1 MPASAIVAGAGGVIS
16 MGTSIV
22 GAISSGKRAKKIEK
36 QIEDYQRQ
44 QLTNPFERLQ
54 VSTAGADLQREDI
67 GRSVATGIDKLAMG
81 GSRALIGGLPNMLEQ
96 QVAQEQKISAD
107 LDQQYNQ
114 NQQLKAQGDG
124 MVQQMQERREEGDLA
139 GLGNALNTARQEKS
153 NYMNQLASS
162 AMATGIGLSGAIGKD
177 QALKSMMPSGAQV
190 GLRDGIVDN
199 VAKIGSGIAGSNLSE
214 YELMLLQMDAINK
227 SKSFG
232 GSKYTPKNYL
242 P

>member
-22 GAISSGKRAKKIEK
+22 GAISSGKRAKKIQE
-36 QIEDYQRQ
+36 QIDNYQRQ

-96 QVAQEQKISAD
+96 QVAQEQKIAAE

-139 GLGNALNTARQEKS
+139 GLGNALNTARQEKA
-153 NYMNQLASS
+153 NNINQLASS

-177 QALKSMMPSGAQV
+177 QALKALTPSGAQV

-199 VAKIGSGIAGSNLSE
+199 VAKLGSGIAGSNLSE

-232 GSKYTPKNYL
+232 GSKYAPKK
-242 P
+242 